1 MSPEELRMQNEG
13 FIRKNWVGG
22 TATGAKGEISFISIL
37 PAFFFCSFL
46 CTFIIMSQKYTYIH
60 TLSDWSGSHSVAQD
74 GTELS
79 SPVESA
85 LQVLRLSLS
94 HCSGL

>member
-37 PAFFFCSFL
+37 PAFFFVLSYAHLLL
-46 CTFIIMSQKYTYIH
+46 CHKNIH
-60 TLSDWSGSHSVAQD
+60 TY
-74 GTELS
+74 T
-79 SPVESA
+79 P
-85 LQVLRLSLS
+85 SLT
-94 HCSGL
+94 GLEVTL